1 MARAGVT
8 IAEVDLS
15 TRVPAFPGVY
25 GGILIPAKKGLV
37 GKPTLVTSESQFL
50 KRYTPD
56 EKVEVGYD
64 NAHFSA
70 LSYLQKSN
78 KLWVIRVA
86 NTSLFA
92 GVTFKE
98 STASSDNAG
107 WASGEAD
114 PTAYT
119 FDNTSGDSDAL
130 LFAAKN
136 EGAWGNAIRLKL
148 TNYATDPDLV
158 KEEGAF
164 LLQVY
169 KSDNL
174 NDPVETFTLS
184 RTLGAKDGYGRT
196 IYVEDVLDAET
207 GQSEYISCV
216 DNTAVADYVTPK
228 DDLDGLYLASGDDG
242 GAVTDGNMMTALL
255 ELQNPENNALTLML
269 DGGWATA
276 AYQKTGIIA
285 LCEAR
290 KDCVG
295 LLSTPY
301 ASEASANYLA
311 DLNTYRSTTLNA
323 NSSFAGLYTPH
334 VRIYDRFNDRNVYV
348 PPDGYVGAAITE
360 TASNQEIWF
369 PPAGFRR
376 GMLNVLDLRRRF
388 TTGEMDSLYDNG
400 LNPNRFAPGRGILIW
415 GQKTLLSRP
424 SSLDRMNV
432 RLLLIVIEPA
442 IGFALED
449 FVFEINDEVTRA
461 IITAIITSYM
471 ENIKARRGVYDFQV
485 ICNEENNSAED
496 IDNNRLNVW
505 LFVKP
510 VKAAEFI
517 KFTTVITRTG
527 MDFALA
533 AQAL

>member
-255 ELQNPENNALTLML
+255 ELQNPENNALT
-269 DGGWATA
+269 
-276 AYQKTGIIA
+276 
-285 LCEAR
+285 
-290 KDCVG
+290 
-295 LLSTPY
+295 
-301 ASEASANYLA
+301 
-311 DLNTYRSTTLNA
+311 
-323 NSSFAGLYTPH
+323 
-334 VRIYDRFNDRNVYV
+334 
-348 PPDGYVGAAITE
+348 
-360 TASNQEIWF
+360 
-369 PPAGFRR
+369 
-376 GMLNVLDLRRRF
+376 
-388 TTGEMDSLYDNG
+388 
-400 LNPNRFAPGRGILIW
+400 
-415 GQKTLLSRP
+415 
-424 SSLDRMNV
+424 
-432 RLLLIVIEPA
+432 
-442 IGFALED
+442 
-449 FVFEINDEVTRA
+449 
-461 IITAIITSYM
+461 
-471 ENIKARRGVYDFQV
+471 
-485 ICNEENNSAED
+485 
-496 IDNNRLNVW
+496 
-505 LFVKP
+505 
-510 VKAAEFI
+510 
-517 KFTTVITRTG
+517 
-527 MDFALA
+527 
-533 AQAL
+533 